1 MQGRGWRLRGQR
13 VVSSKKLSER
23 QQKILKYIEAYVDE
37 RGYPPSIREIGD
49 QVGISS
55 TSVVDYNLKVL
66 EREGRIR
73 RDREVSRGLELV
85 GSARGQRQTQPRLM
99 RIPVIG
105 RIAAGFPIEA
115 IEDPSDVVE
124 LPMGA
129 VPDNCYALRVRGTS
143 MIEDHIDDG
152 DLVVI
157 RPQPSVDNGD
167 IAVAIVNDATENG
180 GATLKRFYLEGQTVR
195 LQPRNPA
202 MQPILVPADQV
213 EVRGKVVK
221 LLRDL

>member
-1 MQGRGWRLRGQR
+1 MAKQ
-13 VVSSKKLSER
+13 LSER
-23 QQKILKYIEAYVDE
+23 QKKILKYVEEYVDE

-49 QVGISS
+49 RVGISS
-55 TSVVDYNLKVL
+55 TSVVDYNLRVL

-73 RDREVSRGLELV
+73 RDREVSRGLELI
-85 GSARGQRQTQPRLM
+85 GTQRSQRQSQPRVV
-99 RIPVIG
+99 RIPVVG
-105 RIAAGFPIEA
+105 RIAAGLPIEA
-115 IEDPSDVVE
+115 IEDPDDVVE
-124 LPMGA
+124 LPVGS
-129 VPDNCYALRVRGTS
+129 VPDGSYALRVRGTS

-152 DLVVI
+152 DLVVV

-180 GATLKRFYLEGQTVR
+180 GATLKRFYLEGDTVR
-195 LQPRNPA
+195 LQPRNPT

>member
-1 MQGRGWRLRGQR
+1 M
-13 VVSSKKLSER
+13 SSKKLSDR
-23 QQKILKYIEAYVDE
+23 QKNILKYIEAYVDE

-49 QVGISS
+49 RVGISS

-66 EREGRIR
+66 EREGHIR

-85 GSARGQRQTQPRLM
+85 GSPRGQRQAPPRLL

-105 RIAAGFPIEA
+105 RIAAGQPIEA
-115 IEDPSDVVE
+115 IEDPGDVIE
-124 LPMGA
+124 LPVGA
-129 VPDNCYALRVRGTS
+129 VPDTCYALRVRGTS
-143 MIEDHIDDG
+143 MIDDHIDDG

-157 RPQPSVDNGD
+157 RPQPSVENGE
-167 IAVAIVNDATENG
+167 IAVAIVNDTTENG
-180 GATLKRFYLEGQTVR
+180 GATLKRLYREGDTVR

>member
-1 MQGRGWRLRGQR
+1 MPG
-13 VVSSKKLSER
+13 KKLSDR
-23 QQKILKYIEAYVDE
+23 QKNILKYIEDYVDE

-49 QVGISS
+49 KVGISS
-55 TSVVDYNLKVL
+55 TSVVDYNLRVL

-85 GSARGQRQTQPRLM
+85 GGQRAHRQAAPRVV
-99 RIPVIG
+99 RIPVRG
-105 RIAAGFPIEA
+105 RIAAGLPIEA
-115 IEDPSDVVE
+115 IEDPDDYIE
-124 LPMGA
+124 LPVGS
-129 VPDNCYALRVRGTS
+129 VPDECFALRVRGTS

-152 DLVVI
+152 DLVLV
-157 RPQPSVDNGD
+157 RPQPTVDNGD
-167 IAVAIVNDATENG
+167 IAVAIVSDATENG
-180 GATLKRFYLEGQTVR
+180 GATLKRFYREGDSVR

-202 MQPILVPADQV
+202 MQPIIVPSGQV

>member
-1 MQGRGWRLRGQR
+1 M
-13 VVSSKKLSER
+13 SSKKLSDR
-23 QQKILKYIEAYVDE
+23 QKNILKYIEAYVDE

-49 QVGISS
+49 RVGISS

-66 EREGRIR
+66 EREGHIR

-85 GSARGQRQTQPRLM
+85 GSPRGPRQAQPRLV

-105 RIAAGFPIEA
+105 RIAAGQPIEA
-115 IEDPSDVVE
+115 IEDPGDVVE
-124 LPMGA
+124 LPVGA
-129 VPDNCYALRVRGTS
+129 VPDDCYALRVRGTS
-143 MIEDHIDDG
+143 MIDDHIDDG

-157 RPQPSVDNGD
+157 RPQPSVENGE
-167 IAVAIVNDATENG
+167 IAVAIVNDTTENG
-180 GATLKRFYLEGQTVR
+180 GATLKRLYREGDTVR

>member
-1 MQGRGWRLRGQR
+1 
-13 VVSSKKLSER
+13 VSTKKLSDR
-23 QQKILKYIEAYVDE
+23 QKNILKYIEAYVDE

-66 EREGRIR
+66 EREGKIR

-85 GSARGQRQTQPRLM
+85 NSSRASRQAQPRVA
-99 RIPVIG
+99 RIPVVG
-105 RIAAGFPIEA
+105 RIAAGVPIEA
-115 IEDPSDVVE
+115 IEDPDEYVE
-124 LPMGA
+124 LPVGA
-129 VPDNCYALRVRGTS
+129 VPDNCFALRVRGTS

-152 DLVVI
+152 DVVVV
-157 RPQPSVDNGD
+157 RPQQSVDNGD

-180 GATLKRFYLEGQTVR
+180 GATLKRFYREGSTVR

>member
-1 MQGRGWRLRGQR
+1 M
-13 VVSSKKLSER
+13 
-23 QQKILKYIEAYVDE
+23 DE

-49 QVGISS
+49 RVGISS
-55 TSVVDYNLKVL
+55 TSVVDYNLRVL
-66 EREGRIR
+66 ERDGYIR

-85 GSARGQRQTQPRLM
+85 GSPRSQRQAQPRLV

-105 RIAAGFPIEA
+105 RIAAGLPIEA
-115 IEDPSDVVE
+115 IEDPGDVVE
-124 LPMGA
+124 LPVGA

-143 MIEDHIDDG
+143 MVDDHIDDG

-157 RPQPSVDNGD
+157 RPQPSVENGD

-180 GATLKRFYLEGQTVR
+180 GATLKRLYREGDTVR

>member
-1 MQGRGWRLRGQR
+1 
-13 VVSSKKLSER
+13 VTAKKLSER
-23 QQKILKYIEAYVDE
+23 QKNILKYIEEYVDE

-49 QVGISS
+49 RVGISS
-55 TSVVDYNLKVL
+55 TSVVDYNLRVL

-85 GSARGQRQTQPRLM
+85 GTGRGQRQAHPRVL
-99 RIPVIG
+99 RIPVVG
-105 RIAAGFPIEA
+105 RIAAGYPIEA
-115 IEDPSDVVE
+115 IEDPDDVIE
-124 LPMGA
+124 LPADA
-129 VPDNCYALRVRGTS
+129 VPEDCFALRVRGTS

-152 DLVVI
+152 DLVVV
-157 RPQPSVDNGD
+157 RPQQAVDNGD

-180 GATLKRFYLEGQTVR
+180 GATLKRFYLEGDTVR

>member
-1 MQGRGWRLRGQR
+1 
-13 VVSSKKLSER
+13 VSSKKLSER

-85 GSARGQRQTQPRLM
+85 GAPRGQRQSQHRLM

-105 RIAAGFPIEA
+105 RIAAGVPIEA
-115 IEDPSDVVE
+115 IEDPSDVIE

-129 VPDNCYALRVRGTS
+129 VSDNCYALRVRGTS
-143 MIEDHIDDG
+143 MIDDHIDDG
-152 DLVVI
+152 DLVVV
-157 RPQPSVDNGD
+157 RPQQSVDNGD
-167 IAVAIVNDATENG
+167 IAVAIVSDATANG
-180 GATLKRFYLEGQTVR
+180 GATLKRFYLEGSTVR

-213 EVRGKVVK
+213 EIRGKVVK

>member
-1 MQGRGWRLRGQR
+1 M
-13 VVSSKKLSER
+13 VIAKKLSER
-23 QQKILKYIEAYVDE
+23 QKNILKYIEVYVDE

-85 GSARGQRQTQPRLM
+85 GGQRGPRQLQPRLV

-105 RIAAGFPIEA
+105 RIAAGLPIEA
-115 IEDPSDVVE
+115 IEDPDDVLE
-124 LPMGA
+124 LPLGS
-129 VPDNCYALRVRGTS
+129 VPEECYALRVQGTS
-143 MIEDHIDDG
+143 MIDDHIDDG
-152 DLVVI
+152 DLVVV
-157 RPQPSVDNGD
+157 RPQQRVDNGD
-167 IAVAIVNDATENG
+167 IAVAIVSDMTENG
-180 GATLKRFYLEGQTVR
+180 GATLKRFYLEGQMVR

-202 MQPILVPADQV
+202 MQPIIVPADQV

>member
-1 MQGRGWRLRGQR
+1 MS
-13 VVSSKKLSER
+13 VSAKKLSER
-23 QQKILKYIEAYVDE
+23 QKNILKYIEDYVDE

-49 QVGISS
+49 KVGISS
-55 TSVVDYNLKVL
+55 TSVVDYNLRVL

-85 GSARGQRQTQPRLM
+85 GTSRAQRQAQPRVV
-99 RIPVIG
+99 RVPVVG
-105 RIAAGFPIEA
+105 RIAAGLPIEA
-115 IEDPSDVVE
+115 IEDPDDVIE
-124 LPMGA
+124 LPADSVAG
-129 VPDNCYALRVRGTS
+129 NCYALRVRGTS

-167 IAVAIVNDATENG
+167 IAVAIINDATENG
-180 GATLKRFYLEGQTVR
+180 GATLKRFYLEGDTVR

-202 MQPILVPADQV
+202 MQPIIVPADQV

>member
-1 MQGRGWRLRGQR
+1 MRGKS
-13 VVSSKKLSER
+13 VSSKKLSER
-23 QQKILKYIEAYVDE
+23 QKNILKYIEDYVEE

-49 QVGISS
+49 RVGISS

-85 GSARGQRQTQPRLM
+85 GSQRGQRQSQPRLM
-99 RIPVIG
+99 RIPVVG
-105 RIAAGFPIEA
+105 RIAAGLPIEA
-115 IEDPSDVVE
+115 IEDPSEFVE
-124 LPMGA
+124 LSAGSVA
-129 VPDNCYALRVRGTS
+129 DDCFALRVRGTS

-152 DLVVI
+152 DVVVV
-157 RPQPSVDNGD
+157 RPQHSVDNGD

-180 GATLKRFYLEGQTVR
+180 GATLKRFYLEGDTVR

-202 MQPILVPADQV
+202 MQPIIVPADQV

>member
-1 MQGRGWRLRGQR
+1 MS
-13 VVSSKKLSER
+13 VSAKKLSER
-23 QQKILKYIEAYVDE
+23 QKNILKYIEDYVDE

-49 QVGISS
+49 KVGISS
-55 TSVVDYNLKVL
+55 TSVVDYNLRVL

-85 GSARGQRQTQPRLM
+85 GGQRAHRQAAPRVV
-99 RIPVIG
+99 RIPVKG
-105 RIAAGFPIEA
+105 RIAAGLPIEA
-115 IEDPSDVVE
+115 IEDPDDYVE
-124 LPMGA
+124 LPVGS
-129 VPDNCYALRVRGTS
+129 VPDNCFALRVRGTS

-152 DLVVI
+152 DLVLV

-180 GATLKRFYLEGQTVR
+180 GATLKRFYREGPTVR

-202 MQPILVPADQV
+202 MQPILVPAEQV